1 MILVIFSR
9 VLVHNSTAIPKREG
23 KGVFPR
29 PNKPYSP
36 EPKARRPFCPL
47 VFLILVTSQYEI
59 SVHRYIH
66 IYPFK
71 EHIIHYLYHF
81 LCSTFVN
88 LTFEENFLLAINRR
102 CYTTLFTY
110 LKYPTLLFYVLFKE
124 KYFDVGIKFSCCS
137 LFNICLMSAHESSET
152 ISMRKLN

>member
-1 MILVIFSR
+1 MGSFRGLTNLIVQSPKQEDPFVHLFSCVSSR
-9 VLVHNSTAIPKREG
+9 VN
-23 KGVFPR
+23 
-29 PNKPYSP
+29 
-36 EPKARRPFCPL
+36 
-47 VFLILVTSQYEI
+47 I

-71 EHIIHYLYHF
+71 ELTIHYLYHF
-81 LCSTFVN
+81 LCSAFVN

-110 LKYPTLLFYVLFKE
+110 LKYSTLLFYVLFKE
-124 KYFDVGIKFSCCS
+124 KKYFDVGIELSCCS
-137 LFNICLMSAHESSET
+137 LFNICLMSAHKSGDT